1 MRSVLKLSS
10 RIKGQD
16 CIVIVL
22 WYCIFVEYFKNF
34 NFFCL
39 ISDFCYIERRSA
51 ELTMYRQ
58 LSNDKYDVKNMMS
71 ESNGINNGHHLNRTA
86 SMPNSTASS
95 LNQLRNSTV
104 NNEDERQRLHCKNA
118 IHLAVPMAKKVRSY
132 HIVVTK

>member
-1 MRSVLKLSS
+1 
-10 RIKGQD
+10 
-16 CIVIVL
+16 
-22 WYCIFVEYFKNF
+22 
-34 NFFCL
+34 
-39 ISDFCYIERRSA
+39 
-51 ELTMYRQ
+51 MYRQ

-118 IHLAVPMAKKVRSY
+118 IHLAVPMAKKVR
-132 HIVVTK
+132 T